1 MTPRAISDHAAA
13 DAAYAD
19 ISAGTSMHTSP
30 GSGHAQ
36 VHEAKAPD
44 AGTGITPPRFR
55 YPVATSRIADAL
67 PAGHAARRAAD
78 TGARLVAQSRQRA
91 MQGVAAARR
100 VGGRVYGEAERR
112 LVPGRLRDRLLQE
125 RNWKK
130 RAALQVLSVFMVS
143 LSLGLIGLNAVVMFD
158 APSAQAAPV
167 RPVHAVEAM
176 TPLRPAVA
184 PPQGYV
190 AHAMGRY
197 SATLPRPALQEM
209 APAAGV
215 ADQNGMRHD
224 EAVPT
229 HAEMRRRYAEYRA
242 QFEAQNRASDEDLV
256 AAQQR
261 ADQAARTIAT
271 QTPAAPV
278 AAPLPAAAVQQH
290 VDPAAAGTPMYDP
303 ADVAA
308 SAAAGAY

>member
-1 MTPRAISDHAAA
+1 
-13 DAAYAD
+13 
-19 ISAGTSMHTSP
+19 MHTSP

-36 VHEAKAPD
+36 MHEAKAPD

-91 MQGVAAARR
+91 MQGVATARR

-112 LVPGRLRDRLLQE
+112 LVPERLRDRLLQE

-176 TPLRPAVA
+176 TPLRPAAA

-209 APAAGV
+209 APPAG
-215 ADQNGMRHD
+215 GMHHD
-224 EAVPT
+224 EAAPT

-242 QFEAQNRASDEDLV
+242 QFEQQNRASEEDLM

-261 ADQAARTIAT
+261 ADQAARIIAM

-278 AAPLPAAAVQQH
+278 AAPLPATAVPQH
-290 VDPAAAGTPMYDP
+290 QDPAAAGTPMYDP
-303 ADVAA
+303 ADIAA